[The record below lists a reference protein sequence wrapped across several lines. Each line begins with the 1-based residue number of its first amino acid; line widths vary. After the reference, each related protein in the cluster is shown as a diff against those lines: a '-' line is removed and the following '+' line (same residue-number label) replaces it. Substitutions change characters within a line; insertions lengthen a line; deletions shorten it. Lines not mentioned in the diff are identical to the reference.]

1 MADGRVSQ
9 EAVEVIMLPTDQLA
23 RVSQLAVEAIVL
35 PTNQLARL
43 TQLAVEVIISQ
54 PSGRVQGLAVQQ
66 C

>member
-9 EAVEVIMLPTDQLA
+9 EAVEVIILPTDQLA
-23 RVSQLAVEAIVL
+23 RVSQVAVETIIL
-35 PTNQLARL
+35 PTDQLARVS
-43 TQLAVEVIISQ
+43 QMAVEVIISL

>member
-9 EAVEVIMLPTDQLA
+9 EAVEVVILPTDQLA
-23 RVSQLAVEAIVL
+23 RISQVAVEAIIL

-43 TQLAVEVIISQ
+43 SQLAVEVIISL
-54 PSGRVQGLAVQQ
+54 PSGRIQGPAVQQ

>member
-43 TQLAVEVIISQ
+43 SQLAVEVIISQ

>member
-9 EAVEVIMLPTDQLA
+9 EAVEVILVPTDQLA
-23 RVSQLAVEAIVL
+23 RVSQMAVETIIL
-35 PTNQLARL
+35 PTDQLARL
-43 TQLAVEVIISQ
+43 SQLAVEVIISQ

>member
-9 EAVEVIMLPTDQLA
+9 ETVEVILLPTDQLA
-23 RVSQLAVEAIVL
+23 RVSQVAVEAIIL
-35 PTNQLARL
+35 PTVQFARMS
-43 TQLAVEVIISQ
+43 QLAVEVIISQ

>member
-9 EAVEVIMLPTDQLA
+9 EAVEVILVPTDQLA
-23 RVSQLAVEAIVL
+23 RVSQVAVETIIL
-35 PTNQLARL
+35 PTDQLARL
-43 TQLAVEVIISQ
+43 SQLAVEVIISQ